1 MAFSSQR
8 IDNYARSMFSREHL
22 NLSWVSSC
30 AEYLRQVF
38 GEKLSGAVFLDYAFG
53 RGNWSVAALHAGARR
68 VISIDASSYNVE
80 KLNAYCLEHSING
93 IEIIHGNIMQE
104 EFHCDADLLWIYGIL
119 HHIPDDST
127 FLKKISNL
135 RRDNSATALLYAY
148 DKGSLREAIV
158 ETARLGH
165 IYETAKSFAAD
176 TLLFSPAARLRA
188 RDDLTA
194 PHVAWYSQNDLA
206 RLAESVGLYA
216 VRKANDFSRRRLS
229 VEPMSEF
236 RPHHLICE
244 FQPQSSQLP
253 DEPTRPEQT
262 DISIIRE
269 FGRIFGEYASQHDL
283 RAYPSD
289 FSTRILWQTGRSSIK
304 SFRTISSFRMQLRGL
319 ASNRTSQRHQSRFG
333 VQHLHPTRG
342 AHAIWTR
349 PCWSGRLS
357 QDT

>member
-22 NLSWVSSC
+22 NHSWVSSC
-30 AEYLRQVF
+30 AEYLREVF

-53 RGNWSVAALHAGARR
+53 RGNWSVAALQAGARR

-80 KLNAYCLEHSING
+80 KLNAYCLENSING

-104 EFHCDADLLWIYGIL
+104 EFNCDADFLWIYGIL
-119 HHIPDDST
+119 HHIPDDSA

-135 RRDNSATALLYAY
+135 RRDDSATALLYAY

-165 IYETAKSFAAD
+165 IYETAESFAAD

-244 FQPQSSQLP
+244 FQPQTSQLP

-269 FGRIFGEYASQHDL
+269 FGHIFGEYASQHDL
-283 RAYPSD
+283 RAYPIGLFNTHFVADRPIIDQIVQDYLFLSYAVA
-289 FSTRILWQTGRSSIK
+289 WAGIK
-304 SFRTISSFRMQLRGL
+304 PDLSETL
-319 ASNRTSQRHQSRFG
+319 ASNEGRSRDLDEALLERSIIARHIKK
-333 VQHLHPTRG
+333 
-342 AHAIWTR
+342 HAIR
-349 PCWSGRLS
+349 F
-357 QDT
+357 